1 MQSDMQTDVGTAR
14 IDIRAVGPEPGLARA
29 LADVLIDCVEG
40 GASVGFMLPLEPQRA
55 EDFWAATL
63 ESVHRGERVVFVA
76 EEHGSGEVAGTVI
89 GTVIGTVQV
98 IFTAPE
104 NQPHR
109 GEIAKMLV
117 HRRARRRGVAE
128 ALMRAAESAAIE
140 AGKSLLVLDTS
151 SGDAERVY
159 MRLGWQRVG
168 IIPSYA
174 MWPLGGFVDTTVF
187 YKQLTAAEE
196 R

>member
-1 MQSDMQTDVGTAR
+1 MQSHVQSDVGRAR

-40 GASVGFMLPLEPQRA
+40 GASISFMLPLEPQRA

-63 ESVHRGERVVFVA
+63 ESAQRGERVVFVA
-76 EEHGSGEVAGTVI
+76 EERGSGEVAGTVT
-89 GTVIGTVQV
+89 GTVVGTVQV
-98 IFTAPE
+98 ILTAPE

-128 ALMRAAESAAIE
+128 ALMRAAESAALE

-159 MRLGWQRVG
+159 LRLGWQRVG

-174 MWPLGGFVDTTVF
+174 MWPNGGFVDTTVF

-196 R
+196 P